1 MKHLKPFNEDT
12 KHNPTI
18 KELLL
23 HLQDSLEGM
32 FVINIGGGEMD
43 RYQFN
48 KVTQVPVS
56 DFNKYYLDPDDTYI
70 EINSDDGT
78 YMDFYL
84 SNFSISKIRKECN
97 EILDNKEWDSS
108 ITQTT
113 IDKYEFLAQTIL
125 VELDKFGEIK
135 RPDDEFVKVAPDW
148 SYVCDTLGVKM
159 SDDTVSRVR
168 RLMDRYKLVKK

>member
-1 MKHLKPFNEDT
+1 MKHLKKFNESN
-12 KHNPTI
+12 KYNPTL
-18 KELLL
+18 KELLI
-23 HLQDSLEGM
+23 HLQDSLDGM

-43 RYQFN
+43 NHRYIPLDN
-48 KVTQVPVS
+48 VS

-70 EINSDDGT
+70 EINADDGT

-84 SNFSISKIRKECN
+84 SNFSISKLRKECN

-108 ITQTT
+108 ITQDTV
-113 IDKYEFLAQTIL
+113 DKYEFLAQTIL
-125 VELDKFGEIK
+125 VELDKFGKIK
-135 RPDDEFVKVAPDW
+135 RSDDKFVRVAPDW

-168 RLMDRYKLVKK
+168 RLMDRYDLVKKS